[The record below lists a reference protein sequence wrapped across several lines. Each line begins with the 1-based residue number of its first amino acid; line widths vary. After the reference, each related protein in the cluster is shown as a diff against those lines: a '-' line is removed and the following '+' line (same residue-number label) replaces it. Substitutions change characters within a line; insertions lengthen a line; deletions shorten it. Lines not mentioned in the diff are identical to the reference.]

1 MTILDNLVGGFAIA
15 LSPVNVLAAFA
26 GAVLGT
32 LVGVL
37 PGIGPIATMS
47 LLIPFTFTMD
57 PTTAIIMLAGI
68 YYGSMYGGSTTAI
81 LVNVPGEST
90 SVITAIDGYR
100 LALKG
105 RAGAALAVA
114 AVGSYIAGTIS
125 VAGLMLLAPVLSRA
139 ALEFGPPEYF
149 ALIVFGFV
157 VLSRLARGS
166 PLKALLMGLVG
177 FMLGTVGMEPVTGYQ
192 RYVFGTLHLLGGV
205 DFVPVVM
212 GLFGVG
218 EILWIA
224 ASPATI
230 ARIGHV
236 RFAELW
242 PRVDEWRRSVAPWL
256 RGGVIG
262 FLIGIVPGPA
272 AILAP
277 LASYAVEK
285 RLARRPEE
293 FGRGAIE
300 GVAGPEAANNAAAGG
315 AFVPLLALGIP
326 FAPATAVLLGALMIH
341 GIRPGPLLM
350 EQRPE
355 LFWGVVASMYLGN
368 LMLLVLNLPL
378 VGVFASTLRIPR
390 PYLLSSVLVLTIVGA
405 YSVNNAFAD
414 VWMLLAFGVIGY
426 LMRLF
431 DFDPTPLVLALV
443 LGPMVETS
451 FRQSLI
457 MARGD
462 ALIFVERPLSAAF
475 LLLAALLLT
484 GQLVTAWRARGAGR
498 ADAG

>member
-1 MTILDNLVGGFAIA
+1 MSLVDNLVTGFAIA
-15 LSPVNVLAAFA
+15 LSPGNLAAAFA

-32 LVGVL
+32 LVGIL

-47 LLIPFTFTMD
+47 LLIPITFSMD

-68 YYGSMYGGSTTAI
+68 YYGAMYGGSTTAV

-90 SVITAIDGYR
+90 SVITAIDGYQ
-100 LALKG
+100 LARQG

-114 AVGSYIAGTIS
+114 AVGSYVAGTVS
-125 VAGLMLLAPVLSRA
+125 VVGLMLLAPTLARA

-149 ALIVFGFV
+149 ALIVFGLV

-166 PLKALLMGLVG
+166 PLKALLVGILGL
-177 FMLGTVGMEPVTGYQ
+177 MLSTVGMEPVTGYQ
-192 RYVFGTLHLLGGV
+192 RYVFGALHLLGGV
-205 DFVPVVM
+205 DFAPVVM
-212 GLFGVG
+212 GLFGVA
-218 EILWIA
+218 EILPLA
-224 ASPATI
+224 CTSPGATE
-230 ARIGHV
+230 V
-236 RFAELW
+236 PPLRFRELW
-242 PRVDEWRRSVAPWL
+242 PKAEEWRRSVKPWL

-262 FLIGIVPGPA
+262 FLMGIIPGPA
-272 AILAP
+272 AVLAP

-293 FGRGAIE
+293 FGRGAVE

-315 AFVPLLALGIP
+315 AFVPLLALGVP

-350 EQRPE
+350 QQRPE
-355 LFWGVVASMYLGN
+355 LFWGVVASMYVGN
-368 LMLLVLNLPL
+368 VMLLILNLPL
-378 VGVFASTLRIPR
+378 VGVFASCLRIPQS
-390 PYLLSSVLVLTIVGA
+390 YLLSSVLLLTIIGA
-405 YSVNNAFAD
+405 YGVNNTFAD
-414 VWMLLAFGVIGY
+414 VWILLAFGVIGY
-426 LMRLF
+426 LMRLG

-443 LGPMVETS
+443 LGPMLETS

-462 ALIFVERPLSAAF
+462 VLIFVQRPLSAMFLVLAG
-475 LLLAALLLT
+475 LLLLSQLAAAGRALARS
-484 GQLVTAWRARGAGR
+484 AWRAS
-498 ADAG
+498 

>member
-1 MTILDNLVGGFAIA
+1 MGLFDNLLAGFAVA
-15 LSPVNVLAAFA
+15 LTPGNLAAALA

-47 LLIPFTFTMD
+47 LLIPLTFSMD

-68 YYGSMYGGSTTAI
+68 YYGAMYGGSTTAI

-90 SVITAIDGYR
+90 SVITAIDGYQ
-100 LALKG
+100 LARQG

-114 AVGSYIAGTIS
+114 AVGSYVAGTVS
-125 VAGLMLLAPVLSRA
+125 VVGLMLLAPALARA

-166 PLKALLMGLVG
+166 PLKALLMGVLG
-177 FMLGTVGMEPVTGYQ
+177 LMLSTVGMEPVTGYQ
-192 RYVFGTLHLLGGV
+192 RYVFGALHLLGGI

-212 GLFGVG
+212 GLFGVA
-218 EILWIA
+218 EILA
-224 ASPATI
+224 LAGAPAGTTE
-230 ARIGHV
+230 V
-236 RFAELW
+236 RAPRFRELW
-242 PRVDEWRRSVAPWL
+242 PNAEEWRRSVKPWL
-256 RGGVIG
+256 RGGLIG

-293 FGRGAIE
+293 FGRGAVE

-350 EQRPE
+350 QQHPE
-355 LFWGVVASMYLGN
+355 LFWGVVASMYVGN

-378 VGVFASTLRIPR
+378 VGVFASCLRIPR

-414 VWMLLAFGVIGY
+414 VWILLAFGVLGY
-426 LMRLF
+426 LMRLVE
-431 DFDPTPLVLALV
+431 FDPAPLVLALV
-443 LGPMVETS
+443 LGPMLETS

-462 ALIFVERPLSAAF
+462 ALIFVQRPLSAMF
-475 LLLAALLLT
+475 LVLAALLLIT
-484 GQLVTAWRARGAGR
+484 QLAAARRTLDPTARRAL
-498 ADAG
+498 

>member
-1 MTILDNLVGGFAIA
+1 MTVLENLLGGFAVA
-15 LSPVNVLAAFA
+15 LSPVNLIAALA

-37 PGIGPIATMS
+37 PGIGPIASMS
-47 LLIPFTFTMD
+47 LLIPLTFAMD

-68 YYGSMYGGSTTAI
+68 YYGAMYGGSTTAI
-81 LVNVPGEST
+81 LINVPGEST
-90 SVITAIDGYR
+90 SVITAIDGYQ
-100 LALKG
+100 LARQG
-105 RAGAALAVA
+105 RAGTAL
-114 AVGSYIAGTIS
+114 AVGSYVAGTIS
-125 VAGLMLLAPVLSRA
+125 VAGLMLLAPVLALA

-166 PLKALLMGLVG
+166 PLKALLMGLLG
-177 FMLGTVGMEPVTGYQ
+177 LMLSTVGMEPVTGYQ

-212 GLFGVG
+212 GLFGVA
-218 EILWIA
+218 EILWLASA
-224 ASPATI
+224 AVPPAPV
-230 ARIGHV
+230 RHV

-242 PRVDEWRRSVAPWL
+242 PRAEEWRRSVAPWL

-300 GVAGPEAANNAAAGG
+300 GVAGPEAANNAATGG

-350 EQRPE
+350 QQRPE

-378 VGVFASTLRIPR
+378 VGVFASALRIPR

-414 VWMLLAFGVIGY
+414 VWILLAFGVVGY

-431 DFDPTPLVLALV
+431 DFDPAPLVLALV
-443 LGPMVETS
+443 LGPMLETS

-462 ALIFVERPLSAAF
+462 AFIFVERPLSAAF
-475 LLLAALLLT
+475 LALAALLLI
-484 GQLVTAWRARGAGR
+484 GQLVAAWRARGA
-498 ADAG
+498 AEAKSS